1 MSVQERARSIRSDV
15 TEKRLSH
22 GLDKTE
28 RERDRLKV
36 ENEVLRTRVARG
48 DEERERL
55 PGVRR
60 RAHCSDGARS
70 KPRKHRM
77 RTLFVLTAAAGSA
90 YVFGA
95 KAGRARYEEIRER
108 WDSML
113 ERVRQDGGGGSIEGL
128 DGHRTPERGARRRDR
143 SLTRP
148 DSG

>member
-22 GLDKTE
+22 GLDKSE

-55 PGVRR
+55 LGSVDELAART
-60 RAHCSDGARS
+60 ARS

-113 ERVRQDGGGGSIEGL
+113 ERVRQDGAGGSMKASTDIEPPNVAP
-128 DGHRTPERGARRRDR
+128 DAVIDR
-143 SLTRP
+143 
-148 DSG
+148 

>member
-22 GLDKTE
+22 GLEKTE

-36 ENEVLRTRVARG
+36 ENDALRSRVSQG

-55 PGVRR
+55 LGSVDEL
-60 RAHCSDGARS
+60 ASRS
-70 KPRKHRM
+70 TSRPRKHRM
-77 RTLFVLTAAAGSA
+77 RSLLVLTAAAGSA

-95 KAGRARYEEIRER
+95 KAGRARYEEIHAR

-113 ERVRQDGGGGSIEGL
+113 ERMRQNRNAGSADGPLDIEPPIVA
-128 DGHRTPERGARRRDR
+128 PEPPIDR
-143 SLTRP
+143 
-148 DSG
+148 

>member
-22 GLDKTE
+22 GLDKSE

-36 ENEVLRTRVARG
+36 ENEVLRSRVARG

-55 PGVRR
+55 LGSVDEL
-60 RAHCSDGARS
+60 AARTAS
-70 KPRKHRM
+70 RPKPRKHRM

-113 ERVRQDGGGGSIEGL
+113 ERVRQDGGAGSVKASTDIEPPNVAP
-128 DGHRTPERGARRRDR
+128 DAVIDR
-143 SLTRP
+143 
-148 DSG
+148 

>member
-22 GLDKTE
+22 GLDKSE

-36 ENEVLRTRVARG
+36 ENEVLRSRVARG

-55 PGVRR
+55 LGSV
-60 RAHCSDGARS
+60 DELTARTAPRP

-113 ERVRQDGGGGSIEGL
+113 ERVRQDGGDDAVKASTEIEPPNVAP
-128 DGHRTPERGARRRDR
+128 DAVIDR
-143 SLTRP
+143 
-148 DSG
+148 

>member
-1 MSVQERARSIRSDV
+1 MSPRSGCH
-15 TEKRLSH
+15 H
-22 GLDKTE
+22 GLDKSE

-36 ENEVLRTRVARG
+36 ENEVLRSRVARG

-55 PGVRR
+55 LGSV
-60 RAHCSDGARS
+60 DELTARTAPRP

-113 ERVRQDGGGGSIEGL
+113 ERVRQDGSAGSVEGRRR
-128 DGHRTPERGARRRDR
+128 HRTPERGARRRIDR
-143 SLTRP
+143 LTATTDP
-148 DSG
+148 A